1 MNILNPSQIG
11 EITELKC
18 KTFLIEQGWNI
29 LVPIGNYQKYDVV
42 IEKDNKFYRIQIKHA
57 TEKED
62 SFLVRTRFDVRQNGK
77 VIKGLYTEKDCDY
90 FMTEFRGKFYMFP
103 IFGTNETKLWLV
115 PKRNPDSKLAKDFLA
130 KDILSTL

>member
-18 KTFLIEQGWNI
+18 KTFLIEQGWNV
-29 LVPIGNYQKYDVV
+29 LVPVGNYQKYDVV

-62 SFLVRTRFDVRQNGK
+62 SFLIRTRFDVRQNGK
-77 VIKGLYTEKDCDY
+77 VIKGLYT
-90 FMTEFRGKFYMFP
+90 
-103 IFGTNETKLWLV
+103 
-115 PKRNPDSKLAKDFLA
+115 
-130 KDILSTL
+130 

>member
-18 KTFLIEQGWNI
+18 KTFLIEQGWNV

-57 TEKED
+57 AEKED